1 MILSFLRIKKTKVYI
16 SYMPKVSIIIP
27 VYNVSEYI
35 EHSIRSVI
43 AQTFTDIE
51 CIIVDDGCT
60 DDSITKCEQWIRE
73 YEGPIKFIILHH
85 EQNRGVSAARN
96 TGIRQATGKWLFFL
110 DSDDEITPHCIET
123 LLKVG
128 EEDEAIEMVHG
139 STRSCPTPEKDPR
152 DLSWQQLPPSMNDS
166 ETIKYWFF
174 HKHKMRNASTNKL
187 LRRSFIVEHQLFF
200 KEGIIYEDTLWN
212 YYLFN
217 CLNQICVVTEITY
230 YYHIRPGSIITGTD
244 LQIQAKNKGIVL
256 YEILSNLPQGIE
268 GDILRRYIC
277 FSFNKQVNCVRKVS
291 EYKSAFSLYWKLA
304 RKYHCRSVQI
314 DLALAYVS
322 SYFKNGGMVFRRL
335 RKLSRRVVRFK
346 NRIM

>member
-1 MILSFLRIKKTKVYI
+1 MI
-16 SYMPKVSIIIP
+16 KVSIIIP

-35 EHSIRSVI
+35 HHSIRSVM

-73 YEGPIKFIILHH
+73 YEGPIKFIIFHH

-96 TGIRQATGKWLFFL
+96 TGIHQATGEWIFFL
-110 DSDDEITPHCIET
+110 DSDDEITPNCIES

-139 STRSCPTPEKDPR
+139 STRTCPTPKKDPR

-166 ETIKYWFF
+166 EMIKYWFF
-174 HKHKMRNASTNKL
+174 HKQKMRSSSCNKL

-200 KEGIIYEDTLWN
+200 KEGIIYEDTLWA

-217 CLNQICVVTEITY
+217 CLNKICIVTVITHY
-230 YYHIRPGSIITGTD
+230 YLSRPGSICTGTE
-244 LQIQAKNKGIVL
+244 IQKRAKYKGLVL
-256 YEILSNLPQGIE
+256 NEIMSNLPHDIE
-268 GDILRRYIC
+268 GDVLRRYIG
-277 FSFNKQVNCVRKVS
+277 FFFTYKAVSCVRSVS

-314 DLALAYVS
+314 DLVLAYIS
-322 SYFKNGGMVFRRL
+322 SYFRNSDKVFWRL
-335 RKLSRRVVRFK
+335 RKFSRRVMRLK

>member
-1 MILSFLRIKKTKVYI
+1 MI
-16 SYMPKVSIIIP
+16 KVSIIIP

-35 EHSIRSVI
+35 ERCVHSVM
-43 AQTFTDIE
+43 AQTYTDLE
-51 CIIVDDGCT
+51 CIIIDDCGT
-60 DDSITKCEQWIRE
+60 DDSMTKCEQLIRT
-73 YEGPIKFIILHH
+73 YEGPIKFIILRH
-85 EQNRGVSAARN
+85 EQNRGVAAARN
-96 TGIRQATGKWLFFL
+96 TGIHQATGKWIFFM

-128 EEDEAIEMVHG
+128 EEDEATEMVHG
-139 STRSCPTPEKDPR
+139 STRTCPKPEIDSR
-152 DLSWQQLPPSMNDS
+152 DLSWQGIPFSMRKS
-166 ETIKYWFF
+166 EAIKYWFF
-174 HKHKMRNASTNKL
+174 HRQKMRYSSLNKL

-217 CLNQICVVTEITY
+217 CLNHICVVTEITY

-268 GDILRRYIC
+268 GDILRRYIG

-346 NRIM
+346 NSIM